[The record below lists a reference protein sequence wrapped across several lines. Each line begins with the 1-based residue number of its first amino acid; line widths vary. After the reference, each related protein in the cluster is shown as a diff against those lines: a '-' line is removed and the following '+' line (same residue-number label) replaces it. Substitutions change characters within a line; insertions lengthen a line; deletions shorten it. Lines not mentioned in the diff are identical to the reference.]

1 MISRE
6 KLLQDLQASEKNSIE
21 EKVCIDIFM
30 NIPEY
35 NNDINFIRAF
45 HGPIIRDDVVMI
57 LQTDIL
63 NKHKEDIRK
72 SLRKTIPGYL
82 AKIKIALDNFK
93 KIKK

>member
-30 NIPEY
+30 NMPEY

-45 HGPIIRDDVVMI
+45 YGPIIRDDVVMI
-57 LQTDIL
+57 LQTDIF
-63 NKHKEDIRK
+63 NKRKEDIQIY
-72 SLRKTIPGYL
+72 SI
-82 AKIKIALDNFK
+82 NVK
-93 KIKK
+93 KILGNL